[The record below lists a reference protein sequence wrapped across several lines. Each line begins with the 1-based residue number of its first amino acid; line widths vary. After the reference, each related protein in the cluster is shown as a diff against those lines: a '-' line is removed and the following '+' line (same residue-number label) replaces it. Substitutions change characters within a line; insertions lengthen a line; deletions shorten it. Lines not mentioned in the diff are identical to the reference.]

1 MALMERKLFNQLVES
16 MRQMDEIVLG
26 KRKPSRVFM
35 YSPMEVRKIRQST
48 GLSQVKFAEVIE
60 VGVGTLRNWEQ
71 GRRDPTGPAKAL
83 LKVIK
88 NDPKRT
94 IETLAGAR

>member
-1 MALMERKLFNQLVES
+1 MERKLFKRLMAS
-16 MRQMDEIVLG
+16 MLEMDEIVRG

-35 YSPMEVRKIRQST
+35 FSPLEVRKIRLST
-48 GLSQVKFAEVIE
+48 GLSQAKFAEVIQ

-88 NDPKRT
+88 NDPKHT
-94 IETLAGAR
+94 IKALADAR

>member
-1 MALMERKLFNQLVES
+1 MERKLFKQLVES
-16 MRQMDEIVLG
+16 MRQMDEIVRG

-35 YSPMEVRKIRQST
+35 FSPLEVRKIRLST
-48 GLSQVKFAEVIE
+48 GLSQAKFAEVIQ

-88 NDPKRT
+88 NDPKHA
-94 IETLAGAR
+94 IKALADTR